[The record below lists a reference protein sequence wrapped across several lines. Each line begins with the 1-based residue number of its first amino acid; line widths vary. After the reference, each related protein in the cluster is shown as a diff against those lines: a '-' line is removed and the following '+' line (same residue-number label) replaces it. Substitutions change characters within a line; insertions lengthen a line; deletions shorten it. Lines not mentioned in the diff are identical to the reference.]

1 MLNMKG
7 RQANAFYEFIQGYF
21 YFCIASDPP
30 IVEYHELQYFTS
42 EEELYKYLFREYSGT
57 DGDKIPQYTIT
68 KKKKGVS
75 YYQDHR
81 MGAGK
86 SKVQVRIFHDD
97 NISEVINILKDA
109 VIRDYEG
116 VEIDYLEFLKNVK
129 DIEAV
134 IEFVEIYNNSWNNYW

>member
-68 KKKKGVS
+68 DLKKG
-75 YYQDHR
+75 
-81 MGAGK
+81 
-86 SKVQVRIFHDD
+86 FHIIKIIAWELE
-97 NISEVINILKDA
+97 NQKFKYVYSTMTISRK
-109 VIRDYEG
+109 
-116 VEIDYLEFLKNVK
+116 
-129 DIEAV
+129 
-134 IEFVEIYNNSWNNYW
+134 